1 MIDNFFQG
9 WTELPETG
17 RFVFFFF
24 EKPPKNKGKKKKE
37 NADKNF
43 SIPSKTTQSSGMLS
57 LGLIFLPNSL
67 FSNKWQDT
75 NAKSRTLRQDSSVCQ
90 ASEVT
95 MSGNVGRDS
104 YRLIGKVSLLC
115 LLCFNLCACGLFQAQ
130 DNDPVHPDARRV
142 VKTAYSQLGKSYR
155 SGGAS
160 PSKGFD
166 CSGLLY
172 WVYRKNGY
180 KIPRITTQ
188 QAKAG
193 KSVAKSRARE
203 GDILVFKVAQS
214 PRGLHTAISMGK
226 DCFIHSPCKGKKV
239 KVDSVNNR
247 YWKER
252 LIAVRRVIR

>member
-1 MIDNFFQG
+1 
-9 WTELPETG
+9 
-17 RFVFFFF
+17 
-24 EKPPKNKGKKKKE
+24 
-37 NADKNF
+37 
-43 SIPSKTTQSSGMLS
+43 
-57 LGLIFLPNSL
+57 
-67 FSNKWQDT
+67 
-75 NAKSRTLRQDSSVCQ
+75 
-90 ASEVT
+90 

-172 WVYRKNGY
+172 WVYRK
-180 KIPRITTQ
+180 
-188 QAKAG
+188 
-193 KSVAKSRARE
+193 SSARE